1 MGKPLIGK
9 KSVLRI
15 EQKFMIKTL
24 LVLAALI
31 LPLSFWGQNFKNRA
45 VVGEDSARQAIKNI
59 VSDTTYKF
67 STDTLIS
74 DKEMAISM
82 AEVVLFKTYGKALIS
97 GERPYEC
104 YLIDGYWFLRGTLP
118 KSYTG
123 DVFEMVMSARD
134 GRVIKMTHGSK

>member
-1 MGKPLIGK
+1 
-9 KSVLRI
+9 
-15 EQKFMIKTL
+15 MIKTL
-24 LVLAALI
+24 LVLGALV

-45 VVGEDSARQAIKNI
+45 VVGEDSAKQMIRNI
-59 VSDTTYKF
+59 SGDSSYKLP
-67 STDTLIS
+67 SDTLIR
-74 DKEMAISM
+74 DKDMAISL
-82 AEVVLFKTYGKALIS
+82 AEVLLFKSYGKALIS

-123 DVFEMVMSARD
+123 DVFEMIMSAKD